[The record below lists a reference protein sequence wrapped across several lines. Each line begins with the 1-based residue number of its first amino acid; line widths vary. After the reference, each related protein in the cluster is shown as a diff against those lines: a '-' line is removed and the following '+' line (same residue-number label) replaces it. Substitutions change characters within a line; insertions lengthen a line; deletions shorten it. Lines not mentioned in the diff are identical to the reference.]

1 MNNIKLIDYV
11 VEFSEPVLWLL
22 FTLFLWKRSPPRT
35 IQRLYP
41 LRVRIL
47 WMLPFGARWRQ
58 KVAPEHEE
66 QIRRFRKGVFGYVIA
81 IVSLPLL
88 RDLYYEFLF
97 VKLHSP
103 S

>member
-1 MNNIKLIDYV
+1 
-11 VEFSEPVLWLL
+11 
-22 FTLFLWKRSPPRT
+22 
-35 IQRLYP
+35 
-41 LRVRIL
+41 
-47 WMLPFGARWRQ
+47 MLPFGARWRQ